1 MSGNKKPATVLIR
14 ADGSAQIGLG
24 HIMRCIALAQG
35 LLKEGCAPLFISKTL
50 DGASSKILSQYQI
63 QFVSISDSLSE
74 EEDAEATL
82 CIAYEKKARL
92 LVIDNYALGEK
103 FRQRMKKAGLKS
115 LVVDDIAEANTIT
128 ADIIL
133 NQNMGAETYL
143 EKYRAIASDAGQYL
157 LGANYAMFREDI
169 LQRGA
174 DARSSRASHL
184 NELFIG
190 RKPDL
195 IVTFG
200 GSDVAGLTSVVMK
213 ELLNLTDLFQNAFI
227 IIGPGMKNENQI
239 NDIQALALQSSQLVI
254 LKNPS
259 LADYMARADIAI
271 TAGGS
276 TTHELAYFGIAML
289 IIQAADNQKLICREY
304 KKRAM
309 ALVMNWDTPQCAL
322 LRNKINKMLSNP
334 DLIAQFSQSCMSAID
349 GGGVSRIINAL
360 TASSA

>member
-82 CIAYEKKARL
+82 RLAFEKKARL

-200 GSDVAGLTSVVMK
+200 G
-213 ELLNLTDLFQNAFI
+213 
-227 IIGPGMKNENQI
+227 
-239 NDIQALALQSSQLVI
+239 
-254 LKNPS
+254 
-259 LADYMARADIAI
+259 
-271 TAGGS
+271 
-276 TTHELAYFGIAML
+276 
-289 IIQAADNQKLICREY
+289 
-304 KKRAM
+304 
-309 ALVMNWDTPQCAL
+309 
-322 LRNKINKMLSNP
+322 
-334 DLIAQFSQSCMSAID
+334 
-349 GGGVSRIINAL
+349 
-360 TASSA
+360 